1 VLEGAPTFE
10 NYVAPL
16 LASKCTGCHGE
27 LATGGL
33 NMLTYADLMNGS
45 ANGPIVVPGD
55 ASSSILYEVQ
65 SAGKHFSNLTAEELE
80 LVKQWIDAGAPEN

>member
-1 VLEGAPTFE
+1 
-10 NYVAPL
+10 
-16 LASKCTGCHGE
+16 
-27 LATGGL
+27 
-33 NMLTYADLMNGS
+33 MNGS